1 MGPFANNQ
9 PVIYWHMHCLFEQG
23 DGSFKVLLRD
33 DLLADPVINW
43 AYQHYVS
50 SCSGLISVLSKWGC
64 RSIVAMPGIPNFA

>member
-1 MGPFANNQ
+1 
-9 PVIYWHMHCLFEQG
+9 MHCLFEQV

-50 SCSGLISVLSKWGC
+50 KLQRLNECLEQMGLPVDRGNARYPQFC
-64 RSIVAMPGIPNFA
+64 